1 MHAYPWLIALDHIP
15 SVGWNTIHSL
25 IELGWEPKEP
35 VPDTLLDQLLL
46 CQVNHEVIGKMKRE
60 LTPRFVEKVIEN
72 LEKLQIQT
80 VTVFD
85 QAYPSL
91 LKEIAQ
97 PPFVLYIRGD
107 LSLLTQ
113 KSLAVVGT
121 RKPTPYGLR
130 VTRELVAKMAERKWV
145 IVSGMASGIDGEAHR
160 SALNVNGKTIAV
172 LGTGVDV
179 IYPKNHRRL
188 YEQLVENG
196 VVISEMP
203 PGTQPYPWV
212 FPKRNRIIS
221 GLSHG
226 TLVVE
231 AAEKSGSLITA
242 EFSMEQGREV
252 FAVPGMMTSAQ
263 SQGTLKLI
271 QDGAK
276 CVRKPSDIL
285 EELEGLHFSDSSP
298 AGLHNFKQ
306 IDLNDIEE
314 QVYEHISPD
323 EPIHMNQLLERI
335 NHQKT
340 PGDIHQALITLEMK
354 QVIASL
360 PGARYIRK

>member
-1 MHAYPWLIALDHIP
+1 MNTYPWLIALDHFP
-15 SVGWNTIHSL
+15 SVGWNTIDAL
-25 IELGWEPKEP
+25 IQSGWEPKEP
-35 VPDTLLDQLLL
+35 VSDSLLDQLPLF
-46 CQVNHEVIGKMKRE
+46 QVKKEVIGKMKRE
-60 LTPRFVEKVIEN
+60 LTPRFVAKVMEN
-72 LEKLQIQT
+72 LEKLQIHT
-80 VTVFD
+80 VTIFD
-85 QAYPSL
+85 PAYPSL
-91 LKEIAQ
+91 LKEVAQ
-97 PPFVLYIRGD
+97 PPWVLYIRGD
-107 LSLLTQ
+107 LSLLAQ
-113 KSLAVVGT
+113 KSIAVVGT

-130 VTRELVAKMAERKWV
+130 VTRELVTSMAERKWT
-145 IVSGMASGIDGEAHR
+145 IISGMANGIDGEAHR
-160 SALNVNGKTIAV
+160 SALNVSGKTIAV

-188 YEQLVENG
+188 YERLVEKG
-196 VVISEMP
+196 AVISEMP

-226 TLVVE
+226 TLVIE

-252 FAVPGMMTSAQ
+252 FAVPGMITSAQ
-263 SQGTLKLI
+263 SRGTLKLI

-276 CVRKPSDIL
+276 CVLKPSDIL
-285 EELEGLHFSDSSP
+285 EELEGLHFSDESP

-314 QVYEHISPD
+314 RVYEQISPD
-323 EPIHMNQLLERI
+323 EPIHINQLLEQFGQR
-335 NHQKT
+335 T
-340 PGDIHQALITLEMK
+340 PGEIHQALIGLEMK
-354 QVIASL
+354 QMIASL